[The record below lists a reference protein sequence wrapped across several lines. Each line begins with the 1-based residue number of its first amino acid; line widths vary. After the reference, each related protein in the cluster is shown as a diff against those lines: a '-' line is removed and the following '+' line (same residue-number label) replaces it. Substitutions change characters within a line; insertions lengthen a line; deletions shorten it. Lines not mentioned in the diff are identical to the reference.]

1 MNKNTKI
8 ILAIIALVAVV
19 GIFLGVYFIT
29 RPQAQEGEKTITV
42 EILHSN
48 GEVNTYVITTTAT
61 TLAEAMNEKN
71 LLGENLDGMYNTI
84 DGETTD
90 YTANQSW
97 WRLLI
102 NGQEGME
109 GANTL
114 LITDGST
121 YRWEYKIGW

>member
-1 MNKNTKI
+1 MSKNTKI
-8 ILAIIALVAVV
+8 ILAIVALVAVV
-19 GIFLGVYFIT
+19 GIFLGVYFLT
-29 RPQAQEGEKTITV
+29 RPQAETGEKTITV
-42 EILHSN
+42 EILHSD
-48 GEVNTYVITTTAT
+48 GTCNTYVITTTAE

-90 YTANQSW
+90 YSANQSW

-121 YRWEYKIGW
+121 YRWEYKIGF

>member
-1 MNKNTKI
+1 MKR
-8 ILAIIALVAVV
+8 IIAIVLA
-19 GIFLGVYFIT
+19 L
-29 RPQAQEGEKTITV
+29 
-42 EILHSN
+42 
-48 GEVNTYVITTTAT
+48 AT
-61 TLAEAMNEKN
+61 LCGACLA
-71 LLGENLDGMYNTI
+71 LSSC
-84 DGETTD
+84 GETTD
-90 YTANQSW
+90 YTVNQSW

>member
-1 MNKNTKI
+1 MKKNTKL
-8 ILAIIALVAVV
+8 ILAVVALVAVV
-19 GIFLGVYFIT
+19 GVLLGVYLIT

-42 EILHSN
+42 EILHSD
-48 GEVNTYVITTTAT
+48 GTVNTYVITTTAT

-90 YTANQSW
+90 YNANQSW
-97 WRLLI
+97 WRLTI
-102 NGQEGME
+102 NGEEGME

-114 LITDGST
+114 LITDGAT